1 MIKKVFLILCVII
14 FSAQSAYPAPDAKK
28 IMENLY
34 MATSLGKIQD
44 MMVEL
49 ELFGP
54 APGKQEAKNVMQSF
68 ATAKLFFAAPN
79 KIRTEKTITMEGTQM
94 DLFVITIRDGR
105 IDWQYSTYTTWPLK
119 KKEDDHHH
127 SPYLPFSVD
136 VQPQDQ
142 FRNYTVVNQE
152 KIGDRNAYV
161 ITISNEKDPQAKL
174 LTVWVDTERYIPLKE
189 EYKVMEG
196 EGDKAKEVTKTTMYK
211 DAKQVN
217 DNRWIPH
224 KIERYSDGKMNAYIV
239 YRQAAVNVGIP
250 DSLFSPEDP
259 TRLEQGK

>member
-1 MIKKVFLILCVII
+1 MFKKLFLILFLII
-14 FSAQSAYPAPDAKK
+14 FSTQLSYSAPDAKK

-34 MATSLGKIQD
+34 MADSLGKIQD
-44 MMVEL
+44 MMIEL

-68 ATAKLFFAAPN
+68 ATAKLFFSTPN
-79 KIRTEKTITMEGTQM
+79 KIRTEKTIIMAGTQM
-94 DLFVITIRDGR
+94 DIFVITIRDGR
-105 IDWQYSTYTTWPLK
+105 LDWQYSTYSSWPLK

-127 SPYLPFSVD
+127 SPYLPFSID

-161 ITISNEKDPQAKL
+161 ISIANEKDPQAKL

-189 EYKVMEG
+189 EYTVVEG
-196 EGDKAKEVTKTTMYK
+196 EGDKAREVTKTTMYK

-239 YRQAAVNVGIP
+239 YKQAAVNVGIP
-250 DSLFSPEDP
+250 ESLFAPEDP
-259 TRLEQGK
+259 TMLEKGK